1 MKTFKYQ
8 NKKNS
13 NYFEGWYFRFTDESE
28 INYAVIFAI
37 TKCIEDP
44 HCFVQIFNQYDESCK
59 YIKYPVNKFHYDS
72 ETDTVHINN
81 NLLSDNILVI
91 DEEIKINLSISNHL
105 YLSENKDKSAMS
117 YLKNFPLECF
127 QEVIF
132 LDSAFTGTIKN
143 GVEKQ
148 ISGKSY
154 MEKTYGYS
162 FPKKWIW
169 IQSSYGEK
177 STFTFS
183 TGAVPFKFLT
193 ITGFFL
199 ILKTSSMSYRFS
211 TTNNSKIK
219 IYNGNSFMIMIT
231 RGKYKVIIETKI
243 NNSTK
248 LIGPISNGLMNL
260 TVMESLDS
268 ECSIKMFN
276 NGVLIFED
284 KYKNV
289 GVENTFNK

>member
-13 NYFEGWYFRFTDESE
+13 DYFEGWYFRFTDESGV
-28 INYAVIFAI
+28 NYAVIFAI
-37 TKCIEDP
+37 TKCTEDP

-59 YIKYPVNKFHYDS
+59 YVRYPVSKFNYDS
-72 ETDTVHINN
+72 LTDTVHINN
-81 NLLSDNILVI
+81 NMLSDNILVI
-91 DEEIKINLSISNHL
+91 DEEIKINLSISNQL
-105 YLSENKDKSAMS
+105 YLNANKNESAMS

-132 LDSAFTGTIKN
+132 LDSTFTGSIDSGSRK
-143 GVEKQ
+143 E
-148 ISGKSY
+148 ISGKAY

-169 IQSSYGEK
+169 IQSSYGSK

-199 ILKTSSMSYRFS
+199 ILKTASMSYRFS

-219 IYNGNSFMIMIT
+219 IYNGNPFMVMIT
-231 RGKYKVIIETKI
+231 KGKFKVLIETKV
-243 NNSTK
+243 NNTTK
-248 LIGPISNGLMNL
+248 LVGPTSNGLMTM

-276 NGVLIFED
+276 NGILIFED
-284 KYKNV
+284 KYTNV
-289 GVENTFNK
+289 GAENTFNK